1 MEYVK
6 KNFWNLKRGQAG
18 NVGKH
23 FNVKQNKLLG
33 GEGIKIKT
41 EWYRFKSFANHKI
54 ITTIVIATI
63 GFILLD
69 ASLLMCFVDVLA
81 KI

>member
-6 KNFWNLKRGQAG
+6 KNFWNLKRGQAE

-23 FNVKQNKLLG
+23 FDIKQNKLLG
-33 GEGIKIKT
+33 EEGIKIKT
-41 EWYRFKSFANHKI
+41 ELFRFKSFANHKI

-69 ASLLMCFVDVLA
+69 ASLIMSFVNVLS

>member
-6 KNFWNLKRGQAG
+6 KNFWNLKRGQAE

-23 FNVKQNKLLG
+23 FNIKQNKLLG
-33 GEGIKIKT
+33 EKGIQIKT
-41 EWYRFKSFANHKI
+41 DLFNFNCFANHKI
-54 ITTIVIATI
+54 ITTIVIATV

-69 ASLLMCFVDVLA
+69 ASLIMSFVNLLS